1 LDHIAVEGI
10 MRQSTLNYLRNR
22 YLELEKEI
30 ANASL
35 HNHDLTVADL
45 KYRKSI
51 IAEELEHHRRL
62 VQRFSEPAK
71 GAQRTH

>member
-1 LDHIAVEGI
+1 
-10 MRQSTLNYLRNR
+10 MRQSTLNYLKNR

-62 VQRFSEPAK
+62 VRGFNKLAK
-71 GAQRTH
+71 GARQIH